1 MNYFISAIGTDSGKT
16 IASAILVEALQADY
30 WKPIQAGRPTDS
42 DTIRQLVS
50 EHLVIHPERHLL
62 ETPASPHAAAA
73 VEEKKI
79 QVSDFNLPHTSNSL
93 VIEGAGGLMVPI
105 NNDELI
111 VDMIPRFNAELIL
124 VSNIYLGSINH
135 TLLSLEVIKSRGYPL
150 KGIIFNGISTPSTE
164 SIILKYAQ
172 VPCLLHIK
180 PEGQIDPVVIKKYA
194 NEFNY
199 NWNELAR
206 KG

>member
-16 IASAILVEALQADY
+16 IVSAILVEALQADY

-42 DTIRQLVS
+42 DTIRKLVS
-50 EHLVIHPERHLL
+50 EHLVIHPEQHLL
-62 ETPASPHAAAA
+62 ETPASPHAAA
-73 VEEKKI
+73 EIEQKEIRLKDI
-79 QVSDFNLPHTSNSL
+79 RLPETKNHL

-111 VDMIPRFNAELIL
+111 ADLIPHFNAELIL

-135 TLLSLEVIKSRGYPL
+135 TLLSLSVIKSKGYRL
-150 KGIIFNGISTPSTE
+150 RGIIFNGPPTPTTE

-180 PEGQIDPVVIKKYA
+180 SEEQINSTVIKKYA
-194 NEFNY
+194 DQLKY
-199 NWNELAR
+199 NWNELA
-206 KG
+206 